1 MLQFLGKL
9 ALWLLKILF
18 DPMTVIHPHRPLH
31 RSRFMNFREKIS
43 LLNRKNRGVCIN
55 GQQQLSL
62 QTSLTHVFVHGGTGS
77 GKTST
82 VIIPTVL
89 KTAQSCIIV
98 DLDGSIYRHTA
109 GWKQSQDFSVQVL
122 NLARP
127 QQSTQYN
134 PVALCLGDSDRKNLA
149 EILVRTAFPGTRGDS
164 LFWNQGAV
172 AILYVLLRFLQ
183 TQPRQFHNLANLLH
197 LVNRFGNL
205 KSIFAEKAPSE
216 VWHDYQ
222 AIGHTDER
230 ISQAH
235 LATARVA
242 LDKLNQPNIAQL
254 TSQHTLDFAALAQ
267 PKNLFYLIVPEAKLN
282 HYSFL
287 LSLFFTQ
294 LFEWVQTHRPT
305 EPILFLLDECAHY
318 HIPNLPLLIT
328 TLRRYNCSLT
338 LIVQDQKQLVSQ
350 YGEAEAAAII
360 DGGCR
365 SHLYFPGMR
374 IDVAERLARR
384 IGQRTMLADWS
395 QQYHQWQQR
404 DLLTASEIIQL
415 PRQKALFLHHNQ
427 PPLLTT
433 MRPYFRSNQWKKRAK
448 LNPPDFPKSTQTPVE
463 LYPISSPMNS

>member
-1 MLQFLGKL
+1 MIRFFGNVI
-9 ALWLLKILF
+9 LWLLKLLF
-18 DPMTVIHPHRPLH
+18 DPIAVIQPERPLH
-31 RSRFMNFREKIS
+31 RSRFMNFREKF
-43 LLNRKNRGVCIN
+43 LLLRPSHQGVCVN
-55 GQQQLSL
+55 GRQQLSL
-62 QTSLTHVFVHGGTGS
+62 EQSLTHVFVHGGTGS
-77 GKTST
+77 GKTSS

-89 KTAQSCIIV
+89 KTNQSCIVV
-98 DLDGSIYRHTA
+98 DLDGSIYQHTA
-109 GWKQSQDFSVQVL
+109 GWKQRQGFQIRVL
-122 NLARP
+122 NLAEP
-127 QQSTQYN
+127 TNSSQYN
-134 PVALCLGDSDRKNLA
+134 PVALCQTDSDRKNLA

-172 AILYVLLRFLQ
+172 SILYVLLRFLQ
-183 TQPRQFHNLANLLH
+183 TQPRQFHNLANLLR
-197 LVNRFGNL
+197 LVNRFGSL
-205 KSIFAEKAPSE
+205 KSIFAEKADSD

-222 AIGHTDER
+222 AIATTDER
-230 ISQAH
+230 IRQAH

-242 LDKLNQPNIAQL
+242 LDKLHQPDIAQL
-254 TSQHTLDFAALAQ
+254 TARHTLDFEALT
-267 PKNLFYLIVPEAKLN
+267 KTKTVFYVIVPEAKLT

-294 LFEWVQTHRPT
+294 LFEWIQTHRPN

-374 IDVAERLARR
+374 VDVAERLARR

-395 QQYHQWQQR
+395 HRQQWQQR
-404 DLLTASEIIQL
+404 DLLTASELIQL

-427 PPLLTT
+427 PPLLTN
-433 MRPYFRSNQWKKRAK
+433 MRPYFRSNVWKKRAK
-448 LNPPDFPKSTQTPVE
+448 IATPNFPQSSQATVK
-463 LYPISSPMNS
+463 LYPISLPVN